1 MLNFQPITADFLV
14 ENRDKLT
21 TGDVRL
27 CDYAVACL
35 FMWREF
41 YRVRAAV
48 TNGMLVCCAGVV
60 DPHLPPDGQG
70 LYYSLPVGNGDFAAA
85 VRAVIADARERN
97 IPLRFST
104 VPEEYVEKL
113 ITAVGREA
121 SVDPDSTE
129 PDYLYPIENFLS
141 YPGKALHAHRN
152 HVNRFLR
159 ENPDH
164 AYAPLSA
171 ENREAAIAFLRRH
184 HAEMDK
190 GNAMSEEDL
199 IRSEELLRLFD
210 KLGVS
215 GGVLTVNG
223 EVAGLTVGEAIG
235 DTLHVSVEKALTDY
249 HGAFQFLAMSY
260 AEQMK
265 DEHPELL
272 FINRQDD
279 TGDEGLRQSKLS
291 YKPCRLLK
299 KCSLDF
305 GFSDELGLYVPKEGE
320 LGFYAELLSDP
331 ETMAYNAPWFPPD
344 GCIPFPEAERE
355 SWFSEW
361 VGKPPERFF
370 AYLQRKADG
379 TFVGYVNYHHVSEPD
394 RWEIGVIIRAS
405 ERGKGYGKQGL
416 RLLLRRAFT
425 VDGIPALHNCFEPTR
440 KAALAIHRAALF
452 REIGEENGLTLLE
465 ITREEY
471 LQRPL

>member
-1 MLNFQPITADFLV
+1 MLDFQPITAEFLV
-14 ENRDKLT
+14 KNRDKLT
-21 TGDVRL
+21 TGGVRL

-60 DPHLPPDGQG
+60 DPHLPPEGQG
-70 LYYSLPVGNGDFAAA
+70 LSYSLPVGNGDLAAA
-85 VRAVIADARERN
+85 VRAVCEDAAERG

-104 VPEEYVEKL
+104 VPEEYAEKL
-113 ITAVGREA
+113 IAAVGRDA
-121 SVDPDSTE
+121 SVDPDAAD
-129 PDYLYPIENFLS
+129 PDYLYPIENFLG

-164 AYAPLSA
+164 GYEPLSE
-171 ENREAAIAFLRRH
+171 ENREAAIEFLRRH
-184 HAEMDK
+184 HAEMEK
-190 GNAMSEEDL
+190 PSALAEEDL
-199 IRSEELLRLFD
+199 IRSEELLRCFD
-210 KLGVS
+210 KLGVT

-235 DTLHVSVEKALTDY
+235 DTLHVSVEKALTEY

-265 DEHPELL
+265 AAHPELIY
-272 FINRQDD
+272 INRQDD
-279 TGDEGLRQSKLS
+279 AGDEGLRQSKLS
-291 YKPCRLLK
+291 YKPCALLRK
-299 KCSLDF
+299 YSLDF
-305 GFSDELGLYVPKEGE
+305 GLSDELGLYIPGPDE

-331 ETMAYNAPWFPPD
+331 ATMAYNAPWFPPD
-344 GCIPFPEAERE
+344 GCIPFPESERE

-361 VGKPPERFF
+361 IGREPERFF
-370 AYLQRKADG
+370 AYLRRDSDG
-379 TFVGYVNYHHVSEPD
+379 AFVGYVNWHRVSGTG
-394 RWEIGVIIRAS
+394 RFEIGVIIRAS

-416 RLLLRRAFT
+416 ELLLRRAFT
-425 VDGIPALHNCFEPTR
+425 ANGLPALYNCFEPTR
-440 KAALAIHRAALF
+440 KAALAIHKQLGF
-452 REIGEENGLTLLE
+452 RQIGEEGGNTLLE

-471 LQRPL
+471 LRNRK